1 MPVWLG
7 RLRRCRSFRGSMRPL
22 PEPPESPEPLVAL
35 AKELATLKRA
45 RRGRKCT
52 RMPVLGAQ
60 SGAPPGPLAQP
71 GRSAEGP
78 PGPALQ
84 LHQQT

>member
-7 RLRRCRSFRGSMRPL
+7 RLRRCRSFKGIMRPL

-35 AKELATLKRA
+35 AKELVTLKRA

-52 RMPVLGAQ
+52 RMPVLGA
-60 SGAPPGPLAQP
+60 AK
-71 GRSAEGP
+71 RR
-78 PGPALQ
+78 PARPAD
-84 LHQQT
+84 TAWKMS